1 MNRQNWVYLGQL
13 LRALQN
19 EGMDGRRIGEL
30 VAEIDT
36 HLAESGVDPVEE
48 FGTPGELA
56 SELAER
62 KGSRRPG
69 WVPPLWVSHITGALL
84 LLVSLP
90 LVTPGEWSDTSIP
103 IAANTLA
110 FVITFYIGVFWF
122 GYQANRRVDGRSWVS
137 ILRAR
142 QLIGLVFVAAVV
154 TWVVDASGE
163 HILWEAPKVP
173 YLIFA
178 AVVVPVLVVAVVR
191 SHSPVRFPA
200 GASHLDALRRGPM
213 AGAPPGNGRA
223 GSP

>member
-1 MNRQNWVYLGQL
+1 MNPQNWVYLGQL

-48 FGTPGELA
+48 FGTPGQLA

-62 KGSRRPG
+62 SGTRRPG
-69 WVPPLWVSHITGALL
+69 WVPPLWVSHLTAALF

-103 IAANTLA
+103 IAAHTVA
-110 FVITFYIGVFWF
+110 FVIIFYIGVFWF

-142 QLIGLVFVAAVV
+142 QLISFVVVAAVA
-154 TWVVDASGE
+154 TWVVNASGE
-163 HILWEAPKVP
+163 RVLWDAPKVP
-173 YLIFA
+173 YLILA
-178 AVVVPVLVVAVVR
+178 AIMIPVLVVALAR
-191 SHSPVRFPA
+191 WHSPVRFPA
-200 GASHLDALRRGPM
+200 NASHLDALRRGPM
-213 AGAPPGNGRA
+213 AGAPPGNGRT
-223 GSP
+223 GSA